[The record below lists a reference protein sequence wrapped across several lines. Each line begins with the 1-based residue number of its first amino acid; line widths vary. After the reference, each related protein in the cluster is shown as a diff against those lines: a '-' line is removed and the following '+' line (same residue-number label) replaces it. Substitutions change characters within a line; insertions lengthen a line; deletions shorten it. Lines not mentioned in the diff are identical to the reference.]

1 MAVNWFKHNRRR
13 IIQALLAFGLVLL
26 MVFSWDALWSTLKP
40 FLYAIILAYLFNPLI
55 NFVQSKGVKRW
66 ISSLLLVLIILLL
79 LLLFA
84 LVLVPSIVRDA
95 MELIRRLPAV
105 VAGLREDMTDLLERL
120 NTALAGSIDARGTV
134 DELTS
139 RAYQVLMSMLTGLV
153 SSLGGLVDI
162 LLIPIIMFYMLKDK
176 DLLIAELRS
185 WVKAGQWKSLQ
196 EMWLDINS
204 VLSGFVRGRLILT
217 LFVGVTTGTGAA
229 VLGIP
234 NPITIGILAGVL
246 DLIPYF
252 GPWFGGVLPVV
263 LALISKTPFNAVWMI
278 LWIVVV
284 QQIESSILSPK
295 ILSTEVGIHPL
306 LVIFSVLFF
315 GALLGVLGMII
326 GVPIMAS
333 ALALVRYFAGKAKK
347 KESNAFINPRV

>member
-1 MAVNWFKHNRRR
+1 MAADWLRSNRRR
-13 IIQALLAFGLVLL
+13 VTQVLLALGVILL
-26 MVFSWDALWSTLKP
+26 MIFAWDALWSTLKP
-40 FLYAIILAYLFNPLI
+40 FLYALILAYLFNPVI
-55 NFVQSKGVKRW
+55 NFAQLKGVKRW
-66 ISSLLLVLIILLL
+66 ISSLMLVLLILLL
-79 LLLFA
+79 LLLFT

-105 VAGLREDMTDLLERL
+105 VAGLREDMMDLLERL
-120 NTALAGSIDARGTV
+120 STALAGSIDAKGTV

-139 RAYQVLMSMLTGLV
+139 GAYQVLMSMLTGLV
-153 SSLGGLVDI
+153 SSLGGLVDF

-176 DLLIAELRS
+176 NFFIAEVRS

-196 EMWLDINS
+196 EMWRDINH

-217 LFVGVTTGTGAA
+217 LFVGIATGAGAA

-234 NPITIGILAGVL
+234 NTITIGILAGVL

-263 LALISKTPFNAVWMI
+263 LALISDTPFTAVWMI

-284 QQIESSILSPK
+284 QQIESSVLSPK
-295 ILSTEVGIHPL
+295 ILSAEVGMHPL
-306 LVIFSVLFF
+306 LVMFSVMFF
-315 GALLGVLGMII
+315 GALFGVLGMIV

-333 ALALVRYFAGKAKK
+333 TLALVRYFAEKAKK
-347 KESNAFINPRV
+347 TVSDAFINPRV

>member
-1 MAVNWFKHNRRR
+1 MAANWFGNNRRK
-13 IIQALLAFGLVLL
+13 IIQFLLVAGLALMAIFARQ
-26 MVFSWDALWSTLKP
+26 ALWSTIKP
-40 FLYAIILAYLFNPLI
+40 FLYAILLAYLFNPI
-55 NFVQSKGVKRW
+55 VNFAQSKGVKRW
-66 ISSLLLVLIILLL
+66 IPSLLLVLIIFLL

-105 VAGLREDMTDLLERL
+105 VAGVREDMMELLERL
-120 NTALAGSIDARGTV
+120 SAALPSGIDAKGTV
-134 DELTS
+134 DDLTS
-139 RAYQVLMSMLTGLV
+139 RVYQVLMSMLTGLI

-162 LLIPIIMFYMLKDK
+162 LLVPIIMFYMLKDK
-176 DLLIAELRS
+176 DFFIAEMCS
-185 WVKAGQWKSLQ
+185 WVKVGQWKSMQ
-196 EMWLDINS
+196 EMWRDINH

-217 LFVGVTTGTGAA
+217 VFVGLATGTGAA

-234 NPITIGILAGVL
+234 NTITIGILAGVL

-263 LALISKTPFNAVWMI
+263 LALISDTPFNAVWMI
-278 LWIVVV
+278 AWIVVV

-295 ILSTEVGIHPL
+295 ILATEVGMHPL
-306 LVIFSVLFF
+306 LVMFSVMFF

-333 ALALVRYFAGKAKK
+333 SLALVRYFAGKAKK
-347 KESNAFINPRV
+347 KESDAFIHPRV